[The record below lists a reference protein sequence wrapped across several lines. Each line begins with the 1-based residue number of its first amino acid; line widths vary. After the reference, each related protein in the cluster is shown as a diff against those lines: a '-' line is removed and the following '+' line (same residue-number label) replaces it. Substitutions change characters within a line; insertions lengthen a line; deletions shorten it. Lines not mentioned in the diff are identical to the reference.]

1 MEDPS
6 TKMIVL
12 AMIPTNSGSV
22 YPRMYLS
29 RVNSPK
35 APRPVEKLPKISMI
49 TGHTVRKPTMA
60 ISVGVKT
67 DRFLTIVLFLSYLVT
82 SRQWSGS
89 TVKLAISLTLMS
101 ESGSVLMKS
110 WVSLIVISP
119 SNASPMKTS
128 D

>member
-12 AMIPTNSGSV
+12 TMIPTNSGSV
-22 YPRMYLS
+22 YPWMYLS
-29 RVNSPK
+29 KVNSPK
-35 APRPVEKLPKISMI
+35 APRPVEKLPKTSM
-49 TGHTVRKPTMA
+49 TMGHTVRKPTMA
-60 ISVGVKT
+60 IRVGVKT

-89 TVKLAISLTLMS
+89 TVKLALSPTLIS

-110 WVSLIVISP
+110 CDS
-119 SNASPMKTS
+119 
-128 D
+128 